1 MTDRQ
6 DASSTKASVASRER
20 RSFLDALLGTGL
32 VTTMAAMVYPV
43 WRYLIPPESG
53 SPETASVVVG
63 PLADVPPN
71 SGRVFRFGNRP
82 GLLIRTADGELRAF
96 NAICTHLDCTV
107 QFKSDTAQIWCA
119 CHNGLYDL
127 TGNVVSGPPP
137 RSLEHFVVNVQGE
150 PGKEEVVV
158 SRA

>member
-1 MTDRQ
+1 
-6 DASSTKASVASRER
+6 
-20 RSFLDALLGTGL
+20 
-32 VTTMAAMVYPV
+32 
-43 WRYLIPPESG
+43 
-53 SPETASVVVG
+53 
-63 PLADVPPN
+63 
-71 SGRVFRFGNRP
+71 
-82 GLLIRTADGELRAF
+82 
-96 NAICTHLDCTV
+96 V